1 MHSCVCPP
9 RIDCNAVGALYA
21 SKLRPRVTPHSKDG
35 ALKVAVS
42 LLCALYNIPVKVH
55 VLQEWRFIHA
65 CAIRRMRA
73 HNQLIETGY
82 VVRLDKQYLL
92 EQKIA
97 SIETCSV
104 EHRRLQATLL
114 ENGTASPRHMLRPP
128 LE

>member
-1 MHSCVCPP
+1 MHSCVCLPG
-9 RIDCNAVGALYA
+9 IDCNAVGALYA
-21 SKLRPRVTPHSKDG
+21 SKLRPCVTPHLKDG
-35 ALKVAVS
+35 AFKVAVS
-42 LLCALYNIPVKVH
+42 LLCALYDVPGKVH
-55 VLQEWRFIHA
+55 VFQEWRFIHA
-65 CAIRRMRA
+65 CVIRRMRA
-73 HNQLIETGY
+73 HNRLVETGY

-114 ENGTASPRHMLRPP
+114 EHGMASPRHMLRPP